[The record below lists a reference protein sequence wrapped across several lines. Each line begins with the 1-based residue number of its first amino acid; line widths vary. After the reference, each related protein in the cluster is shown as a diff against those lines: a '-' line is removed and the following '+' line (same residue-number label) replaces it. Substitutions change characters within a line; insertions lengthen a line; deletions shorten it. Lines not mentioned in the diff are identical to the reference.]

1 MAARGLYRAERRCA
15 LLLANRHGIGKV
27 YQTPGARLKS
37 ADRAQDR
44 RRLFAAISAVLN
56 DRHRGNGARH
66 YSPRFLHRDLDLRG
80 VEASILPDIPSV
92 PTNVTTIMVA
102 ERIPQNCAREQ
113 ERSRRCLVLER
124 KRSHQFGLALPRS
137 IISHSANRTRQLFS
151 SISHSSDAKIE
162 AREAL
167 LPHPNYLVP
176 YARSPAS
183 PRPGTMNARSS
194 RDS

>member
-1 MAARGLYRAERRCA
+1 MAARGLCRDERRCA
-15 LLLANRHGIGKV
+15 LLLATLHGIWKV
-27 YQTPGARLKS
+27 YQTPVARLKS

-56 DRHRGNGARH
+56 DRHRGNGARQD
-66 YSPRFLHRDLDLRG
+66 SPRFLHRDLDLRG

-102 ERIPQNCAREQ
+102 ERIAQNCAREQ

-137 IISHSANRTRQLFS
+137 ITPHSAN
-151 SISHSSDAKIE
+151 
-162 AREAL
+162 
-167 LPHPNYLVP
+167 P
-176 YARSPAS
+176 ARSRAHL
-183 PRPGTMNARSS
+183 RR
-194 RDS
+194 RICVRI